1 MELDEKLAEI
11 KNKLSEKCG
20 RFFFGILA
28 EMGCISQFDN
38 AREFQKLMCHR
49 KNFNLKIIYSNIM
62 SNGIFLIDGERDI
75 CIPWILF

>member
-11 KNKLSEKCG
+11 KNKLSEKRG

-38 AREFQKLMCHR
+38 AREFQKLMCQKKFQFEDEDH
-49 KNFNLKIIYSNIM
+49 
-62 SNGIFLIDGERDI
+62 
-75 CIPWILF
+75 LFKYNV

>member
-38 AREFQKLMCHR
+38 TREFQKLKHHVE
-49 KNFNLKIIYSNIM
+49 KNFNLSNIM
-62 SNGIFLIDGERDI
+62 SDGIFLIDGERDI

>member
-20 RFFFGILA
+20 RFFFGIPA
-28 EMGCISQFDN
+28 EMGRISRFDN

-49 KNFNLKIIYSNIM
+49 KNFNLKMKIIM